1 MINDDLM
8 YKNMLENIVR
18 LTVTTT
24 FELFEVIYN
33 ERLVNNSQKIHCY
46 IPFWLKL
53 TLLDLSTLDAAK
65 VNYS

>member
-1 MINDDLM
+1 MIKLNF
-8 YKNMLENIVR
+8 KIISE
-18 LTVTTT
+18 
-24 FELFEVIYN
+24 FQ
-33 ERLVNNSQKIHCY
+33 VNNSQKTHCY

>member
-1 MINDDLM
+1 
-8 YKNMLENIVR
+8 MLENIVR

-33 ERLVNNSQKIHCY
+33 ERLVNNSQKIHYY

-53 TLLDLSTLDAAK
+53 TLLNLSTLDTSK

>member
-33 ERLVNNSQKIHCY
+33 ERLVNNSQKIHYY
-46 IPFWLKL
+46 IPFWEN
-53 TLLDLSTLDAAK
+53 
-65 VNYS
+65 VI